1 MRAGS
6 PPGYTGDMTTTTN
19 PQTTADMLRG
29 AVRGT
34 VVTRGDPSYDESR
47 RVYNAQ
53 HDRHPAVVVHAV
65 DAADV
70 IAAVLHARE
79 HDLPLA
85 VRGGSHSVAGFGT
98 VDDGLVVDL
107 SRMRG
112 VRVAPET
119 RTARAEGGATWG
131 DFDHATHAFGLA
143 TTGGVIS
150 TTGVGGLTLGGGMGH
165 LARRYGL
172 SCDNLIAADVVTAEG
187 ALVSCD
193 AERNPDLFW
202 ALRGGGGNFGVAVSL
217 AYRLHPVADVFGGLS
232 CYPLDGDV
240 ARAWR
245 ELIADSP
252 EELNSI
258 LVLALGP
265 EEPFLPERWHGRPI
279 CAAFTC
285 FSGPEAEDEKVL
297 ARLDG
302 LGPVIGRF
310 MERMPYPVINTLFD
324 EQLPP
329 GLHHYWKGNFSRE
342 LSDGAIT
349 AHMEYGATMPS
360 LESDTAIFP
369 IDGACHR
376 VGPEETA
383 FAYRDAV
390 FSHSFGGTWTDPA
403 DSEHNIA
410 WTRAYD
416 RALRPHTQEG
426 GYVNFM
432 DTDDQDRVRV
442 NYRQNYDR
450 LRTVKRRY
458 DPDNVF
464 RLNQNITP

>member
-1 MRAGS
+1 
-6 PPGYTGDMTTTTN
+6 MTTTTAPLN
-19 PQTTADMLRG
+19 TLRG

-34 VVTRGDPSYDESR
+34 VVTPGDPSYDESR
-47 RVYNAQ
+47 RVYNAL
-53 HDRHPAVVVHAV
+53 HDRRPAVVVHAV
-65 DAADV
+65 DAGDV
-70 IAAVLHARE
+70 IAAVLYARE
-79 HDLPLA
+79 HALPLA
-85 VRGGSHSVAGFGT
+85 VRGGAHAVAGHGT

-112 VRVAPET
+112 VRVDPAA

-131 DFDHATHAFGLA
+131 DFNHATHAFGLA
-143 TTGGVIS
+143 TTGGVVS

-172 SCDNLIAADVVTAEG
+172 SCDNLIGADVVTAEG
-187 ALVSCD
+187 TLVTCD
-193 AERNPDLFW
+193 AERNPDLYW
-202 ALRGGGGNFGVAVSL
+202 ALRGGGGNFGVATSL
-217 AYRLHPVADVFGGLS
+217 LFRLHPVDDVFAGLT

-240 ARAWR
+240 VRAWQAMN
-245 ELIADSP
+245 ADAP
-252 EELNSI
+252 VELNTI
-258 LVLALGP
+258 LVIALGP

-285 FSGPEAEDEKVL
+285 FTGPGSEDEKVL
-297 ARLDG
+297 ARLDT
-302 LGPVIGRF
+302 LGPVVGRF
-310 MERMPYPVINTLFD
+310 MDRMPYPVINTLFD

-329 GLHHYWKGNFSRE
+329 GLYHYWKGNFSRE
-342 LSDGAIT
+342 LTEGAVA
-349 AHMEYGATMPS
+349 AHVAYGETMPAM
-360 LESDTAIFP
+360 ESDTAIFP
-369 IDGACHR
+369 IDGACHE

-390 FSHSFGGTWTDPA
+390 FSHSFGASWSRAA
-403 DSEHNIA
+403 DSEANIA

-416 RALRPHTQEG
+416 EALRPHTQAG

-450 LRTVKRRY
+450 LREVKRRY

-464 RLNQNITP
+464 RLNQNIVP

>member
-1 MRAGS
+1 
-6 PPGYTGDMTTTTN
+6 MTTLTHPLDT
-19 PQTTADMLRG
+19 LRG

-34 VVTRGDPSYDESR
+34 VVTPGDPSYDASR
-47 RVYNAQ
+47 RVYNAL
-53 HDRHPAVVVHAV
+53 HDRRPAVVVHAV
-65 DAADV
+65 DSADV
-70 IAAVLHARE
+70 IAAVLYARE

-85 VRGGSHSVAGFGT
+85 VRGGSHAVAGFGT

-112 VRVAPET
+112 VRVAPEA
-119 RTARAEGGATWG
+119 RVARAEGGATWG
-131 DFDHATHAFGLA
+131 DFNHATHVFGLA

-165 LARRYGL
+165 LSRRCGL
-172 SCDNLIAADVVTAEG
+172 SCDNLVAADVVTAEG
-187 ALVSCD
+187 TLVSCD
-193 AERNPDLFW
+193 AERHPDLFW
-202 ALRGGGGNFGVAVSL
+202 ALRGGGGNFGVATSL
-217 AYRLHPVADVFGGLS
+217 AFRLHPVADVFGGLS
-232 CYPLDGDV
+232 CYPLDAGV
-240 ARAWR
+240 ARSWQEMISA
-245 ELIADSP
+245 AP

-285 FSGPEAEDEKVL
+285 FSGPEAEDGKVL
-297 ARLDG
+297 ALLDG
-302 LGPVIGRF
+302 LGPVIGRY
-310 MERMPYPVINTLFD
+310 MERMPYPAINTFFD

-329 GLHHYWKGNFSRE
+329 GLLHYWKGNFSRD
-342 LSDGAIT
+342 LSDGAIA
-349 AHMEYGATMPS
+349 AHMEFGATMPS

-376 VGPEETA
+376 VGPQETA
-383 FAYRDAV
+383 FAYRDAR
-390 FSHSFGGTWTDPA
+390 FSHSFGGTWTDAA
-403 DSEHNIA
+403 DTERNIA

-442 NYRQNYDR
+442 NYRQNWDR
-450 LRTVKRRY
+450 LRDVKRRY

-464 RLNQNITP
+464 RLNQNIVP

>member
-1 MRAGS
+1 
-6 PPGYTGDMTTTTN
+6 MTTTTT
-19 PQTTADMLRG
+19 PLDTLRRTVRG
-29 AVRGT
+29 AV
-34 VVTRGDPSYDESR
+34 VAPGDPSYDTSR
-47 RVYNAQ
+47 RVYNAL
-53 HDRHPAVVVHAV
+53 HDRRPAVVVHAV
-65 DAADV
+65 DAGDV
-70 IAAVLHARE
+70 IAAVRYARE
-79 HDLPLA
+79 HALPPA
-85 VRGGSHSVAGFGT
+85 VRGGSHAVAGFGT

-112 VRVAPET
+112 VRVDPEA

-131 DFDHATHAFGLA
+131 DFNHATHAFGLA
-143 TTGGVIS
+143 TTGGVVS

-165 LARRYGL
+165 LARRCGL
-172 SCDNLIAADVVTAEG
+172 SCDNLVAADVVTAD
-187 ALVSCD
+187 ATLVSCD
-193 AERNPDLFW
+193 AERHPDLYW
-202 ALRGGGGNFGVAVSL
+202 ALRGGGGNFGVVTSL
-217 AYRLHPVADVFGGLS
+217 AYRLHPVDTIYGGIT
-232 CYPLDGDV
+232 CYALDGDV

-245 ELIADSP
+245 DLNATAP
-252 EELNSI
+252 VELNVI
-258 LVLALGP
+258 LVIALGP

-285 FSGPEAEDEKVL
+285 FSGPPEEDEKVL

-310 MERMPYPVINTLFD
+310 MDRMPYPVINTLFD

-329 GLHHYWKGNFSRE
+329 GLYHYWKGNFSRE
-342 LSDGAIT
+342 LTDGAID
-349 AHMEYGATMPS
+349 AHMEFGATMPS
-360 LESDTAIFP
+360 MESDTAIFP
-369 IDGACHR
+369 IDGACHD

-383 FAYRDAV
+383 FAYRDAF

-442 NYRQNYDR
+442 NYRQNYER

-464 RLNQNITP
+464 RLNQNIVP

>member
-1 MRAGS
+1 
-6 PPGYTGDMTTTTN
+6 MTTTTDSLD
-19 PQTTADMLRG
+19 TLRG

-34 VVTRGDPSYDESR
+34 VVTPGDPSYDVSR
-47 RVYNAQ
+47 RVYNAL
-53 HDRHPAVVVHAV
+53 HDRRPAVVVHAV
-65 DAADV
+65 DAGDV
-70 IAAVLHARE
+70 IAAVLYARE
-79 HDLPLA
+79 HGLPLA

-112 VRVAPET
+112 VRVDPKA

-131 DFDHATHAFGLA
+131 DFNHATHAFGLA
-143 TTGGVIS
+143 TTGGVVS
-150 TTGVGGLTLGGGMGH
+150 TTGLGGLTLGGGMGH
-165 LARRYGL
+165 LARRCGL
-172 SCDNLIAADVVTAEG
+172 SCDNLVAADVVTAEG
-187 ALVSCD
+187 ALVTCD
-193 AERNPDLFW
+193 AERNADLFW
-202 ALRGGGGNFGVAVSL
+202 ALRGGGGNFGVVTSL
-217 AYRLHPVADVFGGLS
+217 AYRLHPVDVIFGGIT
-232 CYPLDGDV
+232 CCPLDGDV
-240 ARAWR
+240 ARAWQ
-245 ELIADSP
+245 AMNAAAP
-252 EELNSI
+252 VELNSI
-258 LVLALGP
+258 FVIALGP
-265 EEPFLPERWHGRPI
+265 QEPFLPERWHGRPI

-285 FSGPEAEDEKVL
+285 FTGSATEDEKVL

-302 LGPVIGRF
+302 LGPVVGRF
-310 MERMPYPVINTLFD
+310 MDRMPYPVINTLFD

-329 GLHHYWKGNFSRE
+329 GLYHYWKGNFSRE
-342 LSDGAIT
+342 LSEGAIA
-349 AHMEYGATMPS
+349 AHMAYGETMPS

-369 IDGACHR
+369 IDGACHE
-376 VGPEETA
+376 VGPQDTA

-403 DSEHNIA
+403 DSERNIA

-416 RALRPHTQEG
+416 EALRPHTQEG

-464 RLNQNITP
+464 RLNQNIAP

>member
-1 MRAGS
+1 
-6 PPGYTGDMTTTTN
+6 MTTTTE
-19 PQTTADMLRG
+19 PLDTLRG

-34 VVTRGDPSYDESR
+34 VVTRGDPSYDVSR
-47 RVYNAQ
+47 RVYNAL
-53 HDRHPAVVVHAV
+53 HDRRPAVVVHAV

-70 IAAVLHARE
+70 SAAVRYARE
-79 HDLPLA
+79 HALPLA

-112 VRVAPET
+112 VRVDPEA
-119 RTARAEGGATWG
+119 RTARAAGGATWG
-131 DFDHATHAFGLA
+131 DFNHATHAFGLA
-143 TTGGVIS
+143 TTGGVVS

-165 LARRYGL
+165 LARRSGL
-172 SCDNLIAADVVTAEG
+172 SCDNLVAADVVTAEG
-187 ALVSCD
+187 TLVACD
-193 AERNPDLFW
+193 AERHPDLFW

-217 AYRLHPVADVFGGLS
+217 AYRLQPVSDVFGGLS

-240 ARAWR
+240 ARAWAR
-245 ELIADSP
+245 LIADSP

-258 LVLALGP
+258 LVIALGP

-285 FSGPEAEDEKVL
+285 FSGPETEDGKVL

-302 LGPVIGRF
+302 LGPVVGRF

-329 GLHHYWKGNFSRE
+329 GLRHYWKGRFSRE
-342 LSDGAIT
+342 LSDGAIDV
-349 AHMEYGATMPS
+349 HMEFGGTMPS
-360 LESDTAIFP
+360 MESDTAIFP

-390 FSHSFGGTWTDPA
+390 FSHSIGATWTDPA
-403 DSEHNIA
+403 DSEHDIA

-416 RALRPHTQEG
+416 EALRPHTQEG

-432 DTDDQDRVRV
+432 DADDQDRTRG
-442 NYRQNYDR
+442 NYRQNWDR

-464 RLNQNITP
+464 RLNQNIVP

>member
-1 MRAGS
+1 
-6 PPGYTGDMTTTTN
+6 MTTTTN

>member
-1 MRAGS
+1 MPRTA
-6 PPGYTGDMTTTTN
+6 PPGYTGTMTTTAPLLDT
-19 PQTTADMLRG
+19 LRG

-47 RVYNAQ
+47 RVYNAL
-53 HDRHPAVVVHAV
+53 HDRRPAVVVHAV
-65 DAADV
+65 DAGDV
-70 IAAVLHARE
+70 MAAVLYARE
-79 HDLPLA
+79 HSLPLA

-112 VRVAPET
+112 VRVDPEA

-131 DFDHATHAFGLA
+131 DFNHATHAFGLA
-143 TTGGVIS
+143 TTGGVVS

-165 LARRYGL
+165 LARRCGL

-187 ALVSCD
+187 TLVSCD
-193 AERNPDLFW
+193 AERHPDLFW

-217 AYRLHPVADVFGGLS
+217 AYRLHPVSDVFAGLT
-232 CYPLDGDV
+232 CYPLGPDV
-240 ARAWR
+240 VRGWQRMIEDA
-245 ELIADSP
+245 P
-252 EELNSI
+252 VELNTI
-258 LVLALGP
+258 LVIALGP

-285 FSGPEAEDEKVL
+285 FSGPAADDEKVL

-302 LGPVIGRF
+302 LGPVVGRF

-329 GLHHYWKGNFSRE
+329 GLFHYWKGNFSRD
-342 LSDGAIT
+342 LTDGAID
-349 AHMEYGATMPS
+349 AHMEYGGTMPS
-360 LESDTAIFP
+360 MESDTAIFP
-369 IDGACHR
+369 IDGACHE

-390 FSHSFGGTWTDPA
+390 FSHSIGATWSTGVA
-403 DSEHNIA
+403 DAEANIA

-416 RALRPHTQEG
+416 KALRPHTEEG

-442 NYRQNYDR
+442 NYRQNFDR
-450 LRTVKRRY
+450 LRAVKRRY

-464 RLNQNITP
+464 RLNQNIAP

>member
-1 MRAGS
+1 
-6 PPGYTGDMTTTTN
+6 MTTTTT
-19 PQTTADMLRG
+19 PLDTLRG

-34 VVTRGDPSYDESR
+34 VVTPGDPSYDVSR
-47 RVYNAQ
+47 RVYNAL
-53 HDRHPAVVVHAV
+53 HDRRPAVVVHAV
-65 DAADV
+65 DAGDV
-70 IAAVLHARE
+70 IAAVLYARE
-79 HDLPLA
+79 HALPLA
-85 VRGGSHSVAGFGT
+85 VRGGAHAVAGHGT

-112 VRVAPET
+112 VRVDPEA

-131 DFDHATHAFGLA
+131 DFNHAAHAFGLA
-143 TTGGVIS
+143 TTGGVVS

-172 SCDNLIAADVVTAEG
+172 SCDNLIGADVVTAEG
-187 ALVSCD
+187 TLVGCD
-193 AERNPDLFW
+193 AERNPDLYW
-202 ALRGGGGNFGVAVSL
+202 ALRGGGGNFGVATSL
-217 AYRLHPVADVFGGLS
+217 VFRLHPVGDVFAGLT

-240 ARAWR
+240 ARAWQAMN
-245 ELIADSP
+245 ADAP
-252 EELNSI
+252 VELNTI
-258 LVLALGP
+258 FVIALGP

-285 FSGPEAEDEKVL
+285 FTGPESEDEKVL
-297 ARLDG
+297 ARLDT
-302 LGPVIGRF
+302 LGPVVGRF

-329 GLHHYWKGNFSRE
+329 GLYHYWKGNFSRE
-342 LSDGAIT
+342 LTEGAVA
-349 AHMEYGATMPS
+349 AHLAYGETMPAM
-360 LESDTAIFP
+360 ESDTAIFP
-369 IDGACHR
+369 IDGVCHE

-390 FSHSFGGTWTDPA
+390 FSHSFGASWSRAA
-403 DSEHNIA
+403 DSEANIA

-416 RALRPHTQEG
+416 EALRPHTEAG

-450 LRTVKRRY
+450 LREVKRRY

-464 RLNQNITP
+464 RLNQNIVP

>member
-1 MRAGS
+1 
-6 PPGYTGDMTTTTN
+6 MTTTTG
-19 PQTTADMLRG
+19 PQTTADTLRG

-34 VVTRGDPSYDESR
+34 VVTPGDPSYDESR
-47 RVYNAQ
+47 RVYNAL
-53 HDRHPAVVVHAV
+53 HDRRPAAVVRAV

-79 HDLPLA
+79 HALPLA

-112 VRVAPET
+112 VRVDPET

-131 DFDHATHAFGLA
+131 DFNHATHAFGLA
-143 TTGGVIS
+143 TTGGVVS
-150 TTGVGGLTLGGGMGH
+150 TTGIGGLTLGGGMGH

-172 SCDNLIAADVVTAEG
+172 SCDNLVAADVVTAEG
-187 ALVSCD
+187 TLVSCD
-193 AERNPDLFW
+193 AERNADLFW

-232 CYPLDGDV
+232 CYPLDGGV
-240 ARAWR
+240 ARAWQ
-245 ELIADSP
+245 EMIADSP

-285 FSGPEAEDEKVL
+285 FSGPRAEDEKVL

-342 LSDGAIT
+342 LSDGAIGV
-349 AHMEYGATMPS
+349 HMEYGATMPS
-360 LESDTAIFP
+360 LETDTAIFP

-376 VGPEETA
+376 VGPEETS

-403 DSEHNIA
+403 DSERDIA

-416 RALRPHTQEG
+416 QALRPHTQEG

-432 DTDDQDRVRV
+432 DADDQDRVRV

-458 DPDNVF
+458 DPGNVF
-464 RLNQNITP
+464 RLNQNVEP